1 MRAAVVVAVVALFSA
16 GCAGS
21 DAEKER
27 DVAPEVREGA
37 RLVAAAGCL
46 QCHAYGE
53 LGSTNLGAPD
63 LTRVG
68 TRGRSARSYVTFLK
82 CPRCLK
88 PGALMPPY
96 AGLRE
101 RNLRNV
107 AAFLAPSDGTLV
119 DVLEAAAARE

>member
-1 MRAAVVVAVVALFSA
+1 MRAAVAVAVVALFSA

-46 QCHAYGE
+46 QCHAYGDV
-53 LGSTNLGAPD
+53 GSTNLGAPN

-68 TRGRSARSYVTFLK
+68 TRGRSAQWFTEFLR
-82 CPRCLK
+82 CPRCVK
-88 PGALMPPY
+88 RGALMPPY
-96 AGLRE
+96 AGLGE

-107 AAFLAPSDGTLV
+107 AAFLAASDGTLA
-119 DVLEAAAARE
+119 DVLEAEAARQ